1 MEFVKLWLV
10 DLLTAPG
17 KVFIYIFFL
26 NIKCK
31 GAGAGAGRDGLTS
44 DCLFFWTHGSWK
56 TLGDCVP

>member
-1 MEFVKLWLV
+1 MEFVKLWL

-17 KVFIYIFFL
+17 EVFIYVFKK

-44 DCLFFWTHGSWK
+44 DCFSGPTG
-56 TLGDCVP
+56 LGKH